1 MREGAVGKVSLELLV
16 VAHPDPISLGASLA
30 ARCFAFPATQ
40 ITSLSL
46 ARALSPVL
54 SLFCKAI
61 GLLQVAK
68 LQVASQLV
76 AASFIHSL
84 TVLAASLSVSPS
96 VCRSV
101 RPPVCSSALP
111 AWLRF
116 CVFLSEKLSGCHC
129 LTTTSCC
136 SFVSAYRASLA
147 YNFYLLLIQ
156 LQNCSL
162 IAHIS

>member
-1 MREGAVGKVSLELLV
+1 M
-16 VAHPDPISLGASLA
+16 AHPDPISLGASLA
-30 ARCFAFPATQ
+30 ARCFALPATQ
-40 ITSLSL
+40 ITSLSCFHHKRAGISFSL